1 MTCNH
6 FKAFL
11 YFLNLHEMFLRRII
25 KPRISSLLSYWYDKD
40 YGQKQFG
47 GKSLYCSLQS
57 IMEEDQGQ
65 NSRQEPEGRN
75 WSRDHGGTVFIGLL
89 SVLLSKPAF
98 LYSQN
103 HLSRSDTANSK
114 LGPTML
120 SLMKPISLR
129 KCPVDLSMGQCEGG
143 AVPSTQ
149 MTLAV
154 WGWQTLSTEVIR
166 PGMSRP
172 ETWAGRDLPVRSVC
186 LTVKIKDRGW
196 RDASAVKNSFVTVA
210 EDPN

>member
-1 MTCNH
+1 M
-6 FKAFL
+6 
-11 YFLNLHEMFLRRII
+11 
-25 KPRISSLLSYWYDKD
+25 
-40 YGQKQFG
+40 
-47 GKSLYCSLQS
+47 
-57 IMEEDQGQ
+57 
-65 NSRQEPEGRN
+65 
-75 WSRDHGGTVFIGLL
+75 FIGLL

-103 HLSRSDTANSK
+103 HLSRGDTANSK

-120 SLMKPISLR
+120 GLMKPISLR

-154 WGWQTLSTEVIR
+154 RGRQTLSTEVIR

-172 ETWAGRDLPVRSVC
+172 ETWAGQDLPVRSC
-186 LTVKIKDRGW
+186 TTVKIKDRGW